1 MDKDLLDAAMQRAA
15 EVALYFSHT
24 RPDGSSCFSAT
35 DKMEAENIAG
45 GQSSATAV
53 MTSWMNSAG
62 HRANILTSYFKTIG
76 IGCFTQGGTV
86 FWVQCFGTDTPA
98 TISQPADKN
107 VVVTVTVDGDFL
119 SKTKLR
125 LDSSNYN
132 LKIGNKKTVK
142 LYVQN
147 PEWASQNVLLDNS
160 NFTFKSYNTKK
171 ATISATGKI
180 NAKTV
185 GKYKIKATLKNA
197 TGTSVT
203 KSGKITFPQPK
214 IKVNSQ
220 NQKYYYYAIEQ
231 GTPDEDME
239 VIYDH
244 GEPTETTVAFTTAIT
259 NRGYTDIPVSK
270 TWRDDSDAQGLRPE
284 TLKLTLY
291 RRTDPAAQGE
301 VAGEVTLSAKNA
313 QDGNADVWTYTFEH
327 LPDTDGSGNPYT
339 YWVEEEHLESY
350 TVTGSG
356 TLALTNTLGGKET
369 EIAIQGRKTWVGD
382 GADDRPNSI
391 TLSLLQNGTKVA
403 EREVTPNADG
413 SWTYD
418 FGSWPA
424 YDDSGRA
431 YTYTVQEEPVDG
443 YGSRVDGWNVIN
455 GKGNLTVKKQVYS
468 GDRQR
473 DFSFTVTLD
482 DKSING
488 ICGDMT
494 FQDGVAAFTLKDGES
509 KTAKGLP
516 SGVGYTVAEARVDGY
531 GTRVEGHNP
540 GTVPFGDTAE
550 ALIINYDDTTPPPDP
565 DPDPDPK
572 PDPDPGPDPMPD
584 PDPHPT
590 PDPDESPDPDMP
602 DTPDEPGHPDEPDDS
617 VPTGD
622 TAQLALYL
630 ALLAASLAGAAAIV
644 ILGRKGRKRD

>member
-1 MDKDLLDAAMQRAA
+1 MTSLTVEKKW
-15 EVALYFSHT
+15 HT
-24 RPDGSSCFSAT
+24 ADTKKHPITMELWRTT
-35 DKMEAENIAG
+35 DKNLMG
-45 GQSSATAV
+45 
-53 MTSWMNSAG
+53 
-62 HRANILTSYFKTIG
+62 KTG
-76 IGCFTQGGTV
+76 
-86 FWVQCFGTDTPA
+86 
-98 TISQPADKN
+98 
-107 VVVTVTVDGDFL
+107 VDGVEQVAGMTAEL
-119 SKTKLR
+119 SAANNWR
-125 LDSSNYN
+125 HIFGELD
-132 LKIGNKKTVK
+132 
-142 LYVQN
+142 
-147 PEWASQNVLLDNS
+147 
-160 NFTFKSYNTKK
+160 
-171 ATISATGKI
+171 
-180 NAKTV
+180 
-185 GKYKIKATLKNA
+185 
-197 TGTSVT
+197 
-203 KSGKITFPQPK
+203 
-214 IKVNSQ
+214 KVNSQ

-301 VAGEVTLSAKNA
+301 VAGEVTLSAENA

-443 YGSRVDGWNVIN
+443 YGTRVDGWNVIN

-550 ALIINYDDTTPPPDP
+550 VLIINYDDTTPPP